1 MSCREF
7 DWKAYAL
14 EEISGGERKRYEGH
28 LRDCAS
34 CREEAERLSTTLL
47 LVQRLPAA
55 EPPRRIAFVSDPV
68 FEASWWQKLW
78 TSGPRLAFL
87 GSGLLAAAI
96 VAHGLMLR
104 PTGPAPV
111 VTARVDEAMIQQ
123 EVDRRVS
130 VAIGKAVAELKAQ
143 QNDASVQLAA
153 ELEKKWTAQR
163 EQDLRTVDTE
173 FTYLQKQLGN
183 LYKNASLMGGD

>member
-1 MSCREF
+1 
-7 DWKAYAL
+7 
-14 EEISGGERKRYEGH
+14 
-28 LRDCAS
+28 
-34 CREEAERLSTTLL
+34 
-47 LVQRLPAA
+47 
-55 EPPRRIAFVSDPV
+55 
-68 FEASWWQKLW
+68 
-78 TSGPRLAFL
+78 
-87 GSGLLAAAI
+87 
-96 VAHGLMLR
+96 
-104 PTGPAPV
+104 V
-111 VTARVDEAMIQQ
+111 VTARVDEAVIQQ